1 MSDLQKKVITIS
13 GAETKQMSNGN
24 MMTKLKD
31 QDWKSYT
38 LFHTKA
44 DNTESKAYQVLKLL
58 PNNGIGLT
66 KEISYSE
73 DSFKSADGKDIV
85 SKKIVGISSTTETP
99 SSNTTPTF
107 KQFKGASKK
116 ETDVDWDKIAEG
128 KCRHGF
134 ALEAFKMCM
143 PLNQE
148 TMNNINEWT
157 EFSMVG
163 SPKIKIEETN
173 EDFNISEESE
183 DEAAF

>member
-1 MSDLQKKVITIS
+1 MNDLQKMVITIAW
-13 GAETKQMSNGN
+13 AETKQTSNGN

-31 QDWKSYT
+31 QNGKSYT
-38 LFHTKA
+38 LFHTKS
-44 DNTESKAYQVLKLL
+44 DGSESKAYQVLKLL

-73 DSFKSADGKDIV
+73 DSFKGEWGKDIV

-99 SSNTTPTF
+99 TASATPTF
-107 KQFKGASKK
+107 KQFKGAKK
-116 ETDVDWDKIAEG
+116 AEQDVDWDKIAEG

-148 TMNNINEWT
+148 TMNTINEWT
-157 EFSMVG
+157 EFSMIG
-163 SPKIKIEETN
+163 SPKIKIEENN
-173 EDFNISEESE
+173 EDFDISEVSE